1 MGDLLGM
8 STPDPRKVD
17 VTTLIGYK
25 FHISGIALY
34 ELPSKDTD
42 SLSRLAP
49 KAFMEF
55 SEK

>member
-8 STPDPRKVD
+8 FTPDPRKVD
-17 VTTLIGYK
+17 ISTLIGYK
-25 FHISGIALY
+25 LHISGIALY

-42 SLSRLAP
+42 

-55 SEK
+55 SEKQ